1 MPPGLIGLDVASADQ
16 SQAESYH
23 RTVSTLPT
31 RIARQDGNGIVYED
45 SLVSH
50 ADPSLFEAET
60 WAGAPVAPGGRGATR
75 FVEHGGQ
82 HWVLR
87 HYYRGG
93 AIGRVLDD
101 QYLWLGE
108 DRTRCFREWRLL
120 ACLQELGLPAPR
132 PVAARYRRRGL
143 IYTADLLTVRI
154 PDVEPVSNRLR
165 RGPSGADVGAEVWG
179 AVGQCIRAF
188 HRAAVF
194 HADLNAHNLQID
206 GLNRIFLLDFDR
218 GRIRTDR
225 SNWREAN
232 LARLH
237 RSLAKISQDNSVH
250 FTPREWRW
258 LLDGY
263 EGTGP

>member
-1 MPPGLIGLDVASADQ
+1 M
-16 SQAESYH
+16 
-23 RTVSTLPT
+23 PT

-50 ADPSLFEAET
+50 AAPTLFEAAT
-60 WAGAPVAPGGRGATR
+60 WAAAPLATGDSGGRGGTR
-75 FVEHGGQ
+75 FIQQSGHE
-82 HWVLR
+82 WVLR

-93 AIGRVLDD
+93 AIGRVLRD
-101 QYLWLGE
+101 QYCWFGE
-108 DRTRCFREWRLL
+108 ERTRSFREWRLL
-120 ACLQELGLPAPR
+120 ARLQDLGLPAPR
-132 PVAARYRRRGL
+132 PVAARYRRSGL
-143 IYTADLLTVRI
+143 AYTADLITVRL
-154 PDVEPVSNRLR
+154 PGVEPFSTRLR
-165 RGPSGADVGAEVWG
+165 RGPSGADVGADVWA

-206 GLNRIFLLDFDR
+206 GSNRVFLLDFDR
-218 GRIRTDR
+218 GRIRSDH
-225 SNWREAN
+225 SGWREAN

-237 RSLAKISQDNSVH
+237 RSLKKISRNEAAT

-263 EGTGP
+263 EGSGFLR

>member
-1 MPPGLIGLDVASADQ
+1 MAAADQ

-45 SLVSH
+45 TLVSH
-50 ADPSLFEAET
+50 ADPTLFESAT
-60 WAGAPVAPGGRGATR
+60 WVGAAVAPGDSGGRGATR
-75 FVEHGGQ
+75 FVEHSGQ

-93 AIGRVLDD
+93 VIGRVLDD

-108 DRTRCFREWRLL
+108 ARTRCFCEWRLL
-120 ACLQELGLPAPR
+120 ARLQDLGLPAPR

-154 PDVEPVSNRLR
+154 PDVEPLSTRLR
-165 RGPSGADVGAEVWG
+165 RGSAGGDVGAGVWA
-179 AVGQCIRAF
+179 AVGQCIRSF
-188 HRAAVF
+188 HRAGVF

-218 GRIRTDR
+218 GCIRADR

-237 RSLAKISQDNSVH
+237 RSLAKISKDGVVQ
-250 FTPREWRW
+250 FTPREWGW